1 MLQHLTGFLFEEAET
16 TALEETTAAVAEN
29 TSIGT
34 FFSTLWAKIADYAAT
49 MGVRILAAVLILIIG
64 LWLTKKLTKA
74 IAKGKKFQT
83 FPPATQK
90 LISGLIR
97 VVLTALIVIVVASI
111 LGVPMTSF
119 VALLTTGGLAIGMA
133 VQGSLSNLA
142 GGIMLIIF
150 KPFIIGDFITDGNAM
165 GTVEDIGIF
174 YTKIVTVDNKRVTI
188 PNGALANSTI
198 TNFSVKDT
206 RRVDFEFSVAY
217 NSDIDKTKQVIMD
230 CLTSHELTLEDP
242 APMVRLT
249 RHGESSLVFVARVWV
264 KSSDYWQV
272 NFDLMEEVKKKLD
285 ENGIQIPYP
294 QMDVHIKER

>member
-1 MLQHLTGFLFEEAET
+1 MVHNFIGFLFDEAET
-16 TALEETTAAVAEN
+16 VVEETTAAVAEDTTVFSFF
-29 TSIGT
+29 TS
-34 FFSTLWAKIADYAAT
+34 LWAKIADYAAT
-49 MGVRILAAVLILIIG
+49 MGVRIVAAILILIIG
-64 LWLTKKLTKA
+64 LWLTKRITKL

-90 LISGLIR
+90 LISGIVKVLLVAL
-97 VVLTALIVIVVASI
+97 VVIIVASI

-119 VALLTTGGLAIGMA
+119 VALLTTGSLAIGMA

-150 KPFIIGDFITDGNAM
+150 KPFVIGDFINDGNAM

-174 YTKIVTVDNKRVTI
+174 YTKVVTVDNKRITI

-206 RRVDFEFSVAY
+206 RRVDFEFTVAY
-217 NSDIDKTKQVIMD
+217 DSDIDKTKQVIMD
-230 CLTSHELTLEDP
+230 CLTAHELTLDEP

-249 RHGESSLVFVARVWV
+249 RHGDSALVFVARVWV
-264 KSSDYWQV
+264 KSADYWTV

-294 QMDVHIKER
+294 QVDVHVKEK

>member
-1 MLQHLTGFLFEEAET
+1 MLHNSIGFLFEEVET
-16 TALEETTAAVAEN
+16 TAIETIGAIEEDTSVA
-29 TSIGT
+29 S
-34 FFSTLWAKIADYAAT
+34 FFSSLWAKIADYAAT
-49 MGVRILAAVLILIIG
+49 MGVRILAAILILIIG
-64 LWLTKKLTKA
+64 LWLTKKLTKL
-74 IAKGKKFQT
+74 IGKSKKFQT

-90 LISGLIR
+90 FIGGTIR
-97 VVLTALIVIVVASI
+97 VLLTALIVIVVASI

-119 VALLTTGGLAIGMA
+119 VALLTTGSLAIGMA

-150 KPFIIGDFITDGNAM
+150 KPFIIGDFINDGNVM

-174 YTKIVTVDNKRVTI
+174 YTKVVTVDNKRVTI

-230 CLTSHELTLEDP
+230 CLTAHELTLDDP

-249 RHGESSLVFVARVWV
+249 RHGDSALVFVARAWV
-264 KSSDYWQV
+264 KSPDYWTV
-272 NFDLMEEVKKKLD
+272 NFDLIEEVKKKLD

-294 QMDVHIKER
+294 QVDVHVKEK